1 MTRMRREM
9 KLIWMREYRWNSNV
23 LRDIM
28 WRMYVEFAYYGLIKS
43 WVEHMAIV
51 HVLFVATLLSIL
63 VVIHFLWRRGPE
75 MATLFGRVDTFEE
88 NTETWKHYTERPG
101 HYFDANIMVLC
112 TSQIEASTSPRATPW
127 AFEFLE
133 NRCSNSPLPGLKSCS
148 NAPTRTCLRGRSWG
162 LFHWQ
167 RLVIAP
173 KKILFIL

>member
-1 MTRMRREM
+1 
-9 KLIWMREYRWNSNV
+9 
-23 LRDIM
+23 
-28 WRMYVEFAYYGLIKS
+28 
-43 WVEHMAIV
+43 
-51 HVLFVATLLSIL
+51 
-63 VVIHFLWRRGPE
+63 

-148 NAPTRTCLRGRSWG
+148 NAPPARAFGGGAGAYFTDSGW
-162 LFHWQ
+162 
-167 RLVIAP
+167 
-173 KKILFIL
+173 